1 MRWRIA
7 LIAAAVVGL
16 LGLLLLRLPD
26 YVGPMPRN
34 ASSTPDDL
42 GMNQVATRT
51 PSPSASPNATPTAT
65 RGPAAS
71 HTPSRTAVA
80 LKVRV
85 SGNHL
90 VNGAGS
96 TVRLLGANRSGTQY
110 ACLEGSG
117 IFDGPSDSAS
127 IATMK
132 AWGMTAVRVSL
143 NEDCWL
149 GINGVPAAYSGANY
163 QAAIGG
169 FVDRLN
175 AAGLYVILD
184 LHSNAPGTAKALDQ
198 KPMADRD
205 HSPAF
210 WAGVAGHFKD
220 RPAVVFDLYNEPYPD
235 SNHNTTA
242 AWTCIRDGG
251 TCPGVP
257 FTAAGSQEM
266 VNAIRGAGATNVVL
280 VGGPQYAGV
289 VDRWTEFKPADPAGQ
304 LAASIHIYY
313 NNPADPE
320 WAPCYLQSCWDG
332 TIAPLS
338 ATTPVVIG
346 EVGEH
351 DCDSALMMPLLRWAD
366 TKGVSYLAW
375 SWFTGNCAGEPALIS
390 SYDGTPSGEGAG
402 VRDHLLGLPK

>member
-1 MRWRIA
+1 VRRRRA
-7 LIAAAVVGL
+7 VIAAAVGAV
-16 LGLLLLRLPD
+16 LGLLLLGLSLLWLPAQTETAR
-26 YVGPMPRN
+26 PN
-34 ASSTPDDL
+34 AS
-42 GMNQVATRT
+42 
-51 PSPSASPNATPTAT
+51 PS
-65 RGPAAS
+65 
-71 HTPSRTAVA
+71 AVA
-80 LKVRV
+80 LKVSV

-110 ACLEGSG
+110 VCAEGSG
-117 IFDGPSDSAS
+117 FFDGPSDAAS
-127 IATMK
+127 IAAMK

-149 GINGVPAAYSGANY
+149 GINGVPAAYAGANY
-163 QAAIGG
+163 QGAIGG

-184 LHSNAPGTAKALDQ
+184 LHWNAPGTAKALDQ

-210 WAGVAGHFKD
+210 WAGVAGYFKD

-266 VNAIRGAGATNVVL
+266 VNAIRGAGATNVVM

-289 VDRWTEFKPADPAGQ
+289 VDRWTEFKPADPVGQ

-313 NNPADPE
+313 NNAADPE
-320 WAPCYLQSCWDG
+320 WAPCYLKSCWDAS
-332 TIAPLS
+332 IAPLA

-351 DCDSALMMPLLRWAD
+351 DCSSALLMPLLDWAD

-375 SWFTGNCAGEPALIS
+375 SWFTGNCAGEPALITA
-390 SYDGTPSGEGAG
+390 YDGTPSGEGAG
-402 VRDHLLGLPK
+402 IRDHLLSLPH

>member
-1 MRWRIA
+1 
-7 LIAAAVVGL
+7 
-16 LGLLLLRLPD
+16 
-26 YVGPMPRN
+26 
-34 ASSTPDDL
+34 
-42 GMNQVATRT
+42 MNQVATRT

-313 NNPADPE
+313 NNPADGVG
-320 WAPCYLQSCWDG
+320 AV
-332 TIAPLS
+332 LS
-338 ATTPVVIG
+338 AV
-346 EVGEH
+346 
-351 DCDSALMMPLLRWAD
+351 LL
-366 TKGVSYLAW
+366 G
-375 SWFTGNCAGEPALIS
+375 
-390 SYDGTPSGEGAG
+390 
-402 VRDHLLGLPK
+402 RDHRAAQRNHAGRHRRGRGARLRLGTDDAAAALGRHQGCELPGVVLVHRQLCRRAGADLVLRRHAQR

>member
-1 MRWRIA
+1 
-7 LIAAAVVGL
+7 
-16 LGLLLLRLPD
+16 
-26 YVGPMPRN
+26 
-34 ASSTPDDL
+34 
-42 GMNQVATRT
+42 
-51 PSPSASPNATPTAT
+51 
-65 RGPAAS
+65 
-71 HTPSRTAVA
+71 
-80 LKVRV
+80 LKVSV

-90 VNGAGS
+90 VNGASS

-110 ACLEGSG
+110 ACAEGWG
-117 IFDGPSDSAS
+117 FFDGPSDSAS
-127 IATMK
+127 IASMK

-163 QAAIGG
+163 KAAIGG

-184 LHSNAPGTAKALDQ
+184 LHWNAPGTDKALDQ

-205 HSPAF
+205 HSPGF
-210 WAGVAGHFKD
+210 WAGVGSYFKD
-220 RPAVVFDLYNEPYPD
+220 RPAVLFDLYNEPYPD

-242 AWTCIRDGG
+242 AWTCVRDGG

-266 VNAIRGAGATNVVL
+266 VNAIRGAGASNVVL

-304 LAASIHIYY
+304 LAASVHIYY

-320 WAPCYLQSCWDG
+320 WAPCYLQSCWDSS
-332 TIAPLS
+332 IAPLA

-351 DCDSALMMPLLRWAD
+351 DCSSALLMPLLNWAD

-375 SWFTGNCAGEPALIS
+375 SWFTGNCAAEPALIS
-390 SYDGTPSGEGAG
+390 SYDGTPTGEGAG
-402 VRDHLLGLPK
+402 IRDHLLGLQQ

>member
-1 MRWRIA
+1 
-7 LIAAAVVGL
+7 
-16 LGLLLLRLPD
+16 
-26 YVGPMPRN
+26 MPRN

-71 HTPSRTAVA
+71 HTPSRTAAA

-210 WAGVAGHFKD
+210 WAGVAGHFQGRARVCLESQHRAVSRQQPQHDCRLDLYPRRRNLPRRAIHCGRQPRDGQRYSWRGSDKRRPGR
-220 RPAVVFDLYNEPYPD
+220 RPAVRR
-235 SNHNTTA
+235 S
-242 AWTCIRDGG
+242 GG
-251 TCPGVP
+251 PLDRVQASRPGR
-257 FTAAGSQEM
+257 AAGSLDPHLLQQPRRRSGRR
-266 VNAIRGAGATNVVL
+266 VICS
-280 VGGPQYAGV
+280 
-289 VDRWTEFKPADPAGQ
+289 PAGTGP
-304 LAASIHIYY
+304 SRR
-313 NNPADPE
+313 
-320 WAPCYLQSCWDG
+320 
-332 TIAPLS
+332 S
-338 ATTPVVIG
+338 AQPRRSSSARSGSTTATR
-346 EVGEH
+346 H
-351 DCDSALMMPLLRWAD
+351 LMPLLRWAD